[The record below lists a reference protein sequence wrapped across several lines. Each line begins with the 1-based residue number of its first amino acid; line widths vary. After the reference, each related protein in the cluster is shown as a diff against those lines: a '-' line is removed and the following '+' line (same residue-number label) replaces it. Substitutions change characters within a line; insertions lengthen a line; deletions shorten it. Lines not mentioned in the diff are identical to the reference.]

1 MPVHVFMG
9 VDILEDYGQTNWELA
24 GYGCVFKPVPF
35 LTFGHVLRLQNNL
48 IATCTNA
55 LANLSGYYDESAQ

>member
-1 MPVHVFMG
+1 MG

-35 LTFGHVLRLQNNL
+35 LTFGHVPRL
-48 IATCTNA
+48 
-55 LANLSGYYDESAQ
+55 